1 MATTGASEKKKP
13 SKIPGVVV
21 NPIQPMMLLSSK
33 REKINEVVFVNGPNP
48 SLISPALSVNSLSM
62 LMETRFL

>member
-1 MATTGASEKKKP
+1 MATTGASEKNP

-21 NPIQPMMLLSSK
+21 NPIQPMVLLSSK